1 MSFYVKYVMCSFM
14 RSLSFRVA
22 GKQLSTLIDKN
33 NQTILIRRKLYR
45 YVVMEKWIKVVSDD
59 LCVRYMYIQADIRKK
74 ENMWNDKFLFYI
86 KYKNILPKRWL
97 SGQQINCP
105 IFLQYTYMIFL
116 AIDSLFI
123 KKKPI

>member
-33 NQTILIRRKLYR
+33 NQTILIRRKFYR
-45 YVVMEKWIKVVSDD
+45 YVVMEKWIKGVSDD

-105 IFLQYTYMIFL
+105 IFPQYTYMIFL